1 MNLMASSEIT
11 RVGVVA
17 HPRKPVRE
25 SVDVLVSFAERR
37 GVGLVVRETDAAQV
51 GAGVVVVSDAEF
63 AAGVDVVV
71 SLGGDGTMLG
81 AMRLAVDRP
90 VPVLG
95 VNYGNVGFLV
105 EIAPAE
111 LAGAL
116 ERVHAGDF
124 EVESHS
130 CIALEEGDAAVVA
143 FNDVVVGG
151 AQPGATVEVDLLVD
165 GAQFGYYRCD
175 ALILSTPTGS
185 TAYNY
190 AAGGPVISPAAE
202 VLAVTPVAS
211 MSGVSR
217 SIVLPARDV
226 VTLRGAARSA
236 PPMLRVDGNAW
247 RSLDPATPLT
257 ATLRPDAAQVVRL
270 DPGRH
275 ARRSRVKLSL
285 LDLPLRP
292 EQMAE
297 LLPTDMREDLARL
310 RERRQLPEH

>member
-1 MNLMASSEIT
+1 
-11 RVGVVA
+11 
-17 HPRKPVRE
+17 
-25 SVDVLVSFAERR
+25 
-37 GVGLVVRETDAAQV
+37 
-51 GAGVVVVSDAEF
+51 
-63 AAGVDVVV
+63 
-71 SLGGDGTMLG
+71 MLG
-81 AMRLAVDRP
+81 AMRLAVERP

-111 LAGAL
+111 LVGAI

-124 EVESHS
+124 EVEPHS
-130 CIALEEGDAAVVA
+130 CIALAEGDAAAVA

-151 AQPGATVEVDLLVD
+151 AEPGATVEVDLLVD

-226 VTLRGAARSA
+226 VTLRGTTRSA

-247 RSLDPATPLT
+247 RPLEPATPLT

>member
-1 MNLMASSEIT
+1 MDHMAGSEIT

-17 HPRKPVRE
+17 HPRKPVHE
-25 SVDVLVSFAERR
+25 SVEVLVSYASRH
-37 GVGLVVRETDAAQV
+37 GVELAVRKADAAQV
-51 GAGVVVVSDAEF
+51 GAGVPVVPDAEF
-63 AAGVDVVV
+63 AAGVDAVV

-81 AMRLAVDRP
+81 AMRLAVERP
-90 VPVLG
+90 GPVLG
-95 VNYGNVGFLV
+95 VNYGTVGFLV
-105 EIAPAE
+105 EIAPSE

-116 ERVHAGDF
+116 ERMHTGDF
-124 EVESHS
+124 EIEPHS
-130 CIALEEGDAAVVA
+130 CITLAEGDAAAVA

-151 AQPGATVEVDLLVD
+151 AEPGATVEVDLLVD

-217 SIVLPARDV
+217 SIVLHARDV
-226 VTLRGAARSA
+226 VTLRCAARSA

-247 RSLDPATPLT
+247 RPLDPATPLT

-275 ARRSRVKLSL
+275 AQRSRVKLSL

-297 LLPTDMREDLARL
+297 LLPVEMREDLARL
-310 RERRQLPEH
+310 RERRRLPER